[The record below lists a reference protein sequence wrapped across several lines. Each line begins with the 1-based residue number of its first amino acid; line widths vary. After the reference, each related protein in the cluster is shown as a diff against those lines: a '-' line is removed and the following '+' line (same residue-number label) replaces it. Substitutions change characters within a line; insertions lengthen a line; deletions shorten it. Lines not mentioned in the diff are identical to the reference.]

1 MGEKMPQYRYTAYNL
16 KGKKCRGKK
25 EFSNEME
32 FRKFLKS
39 KRMILIQFDIL
50 KKTKKISQE
59 NILSFTR
66 ELKIMLESRIGIVEA
81 LDIQKNQYE
90 NSKFGEI
97 IFEIRKDILNGN
109 SIGDAFKKHRNIFGN
124 FYVSLLYLGE
134 KPGKIIENLERIS
147 VNMEL
152 ENKIRKKMI
161 EALFYPCIVLVF
173 SMIVVI
179 FLITYVLPNFVEMF
193 NESGTKLPF
202 LTKVLMGTSKNIHY
216 ILISMICIY
225 IIIIY
230 LRKKMKN
237 NLKSRFEYDKF
248 VMKIPIYKNIMI
260 KNIIIRFSK
269 NMALLM
275 DSEMPIAEVL
285 EVIIESCDNVVVKK
299 DIEDMKFS
307 IMSGEGIAESLK
319 QIEIYTGKY
328 QKMAAIGEKSGEL
341 INVFH
346 KISQLCQEE
355 LENYIGKILILIEP
369 VMIIILGL
377 ILGNV
382 IIAIY
387 LPIFNLSDVIK

>member
-1 MGEKMPQYRYTAYNL
+1 MPQYRYTAYNL

-66 ELKIMLESRIGIVEA
+66 ELKIMLESRIDIVEA

-90 NSKFGEI
+90 NSKFEEI

-147 VNMEL
+147 VNLEL

-161 EALFYPCIVLVF
+161 EALFYPCIVIVF

-260 KNIIIRFSK
+260 KNMIIRFSK

>member
-1 MGEKMPQYRYTAYNL
+1 MPQYRYTAYNL

-66 ELKIMLESRIGIVEA
+66 ELKIMLESRIDIVEA

-90 NSKFGEI
+90 NSKFEEI

-147 VNMEL
+147 VNLEL

-161 EALFYPCIVLVF
+161 EALFYPCIVIVF

>member
-1 MGEKMPQYRYTAYNL
+1 MPQYRYTVYNL

-147 VNMEL
+147 VNLEL

-161 EALFYPCIVLVF
+161 EALFYPCIVIVF

-237 NLKSRFEYDKF
+237 NLKSRFECDKF

-260 KNIIIRFSK
+260 KNMIIRFSK

-275 DSEMPIAEVL
+275 DSEMPIAEIL

>member
-1 MGEKMPQYRYTAYNL
+1 MPQYRYIAYNL

-147 VNMEL
+147 VNLEL

-161 EALFYPCIVLVF
+161 EALFYPCIVIVF

-260 KNIIIRFSK
+260 KNMIIRFSK

>member
-1 MGEKMPQYRYTAYNL
+1 MPQYRYTAYNL

-147 VNMEL
+147 VNLEL

-161 EALFYPCIVLVF
+161 EALFYPCIVIVF

-260 KNIIIRFSK
+260 KNMIIRFSK

>member
-161 EALFYPCIVLVF
+161 EALFYPCIVIVF

>member
-1 MGEKMPQYRYTAYNL
+1 
-16 KGKKCRGKK
+16 
-25 EFSNEME
+25 
-32 FRKFLKS
+32 
-39 KRMILIQFDIL
+39 
-50 KKTKKISQE
+50 
-59 NILSFTR
+59 
-66 ELKIMLESRIGIVEA
+66 MLESRIGIVEA

-147 VNMEL
+147 VNLEL

-161 EALFYPCIVLVF
+161 EALFYPCIVIVF

-260 KNIIIRFSK
+260 KNMIIRFSK

>member
-1 MGEKMPQYRYTAYNL
+1 MPQYRYTAYNL

-147 VNMEL
+147 VNLEL

-161 EALFYPCIVLVF
+161 EALFYPCIVIVF

>member
-147 VNMEL
+147 VNLEL

-161 EALFYPCIVLVF
+161 EALFYPCIVIVF

-260 KNIIIRFSK
+260 KNMIIRFSK

>member
-1 MGEKMPQYRYTAYNL
+1 MPQYRYTAYNL

-90 NSKFGEI
+90 NSKFEEI

-147 VNMEL
+147 VNLEL

-161 EALFYPCIVLVF
+161 EALFYPCIVIVF

-260 KNIIIRFSK
+260 KNMIIRFSK

>member
-1 MGEKMPQYRYTAYNL
+1 MPQYRYTVYNL

-147 VNMEL
+147 VNLEL

-161 EALFYPCIVLVF
+161 EALFYPCIVIVF

-260 KNIIIRFSK
+260 KNMIIRFSK

-275 DSEMPIAEVL
+275 DSEMPIAEIL

>member
-1 MGEKMPQYRYTAYNL
+1 MPQYRYTAYNL

-50 KKTKKISQE
+50 KKTKKISKE

-97 IFEIRKDILNGN
+97 VFEIRKDILNGN

-147 VNMEL
+147 VNLEL

-161 EALFYPCIVLVF
+161 EALFYPCIVIVF

-202 LTKVLMGTSKNIHY
+202 LTKMLMGTSKNIHY
-216 ILISMICIY
+216 IFISMICIY

-237 NLKSRFEYDKF
+237 NLKRRFEYDKF

-260 KNIIIRFSK
+260 KNMIIRFSK

-285 EVIIESCDNVVVKK
+285 EVIIESCDNTVVKK

-319 QIEIYTGKY
+319 QIEIYTDKY

-346 KISQLCQEE
+346 KISQLCQVE

-377 ILGNV
+377 ILGTV

>member
-1 MGEKMPQYRYTAYNL
+1 MPQYRYTAYNL

-109 SIGDAFKKHRNIFGN
+109 FIGDAFKKHRNIFGN

-161 EALFYPCIVLVF
+161 EALFYPCIVIVF

>member
-1 MGEKMPQYRYTAYNL
+1 MPQYRYTAYNL

-161 EALFYPCIVLVF
+161 EALFYPCIVIVF

>member
-1 MGEKMPQYRYTAYNL
+1 MPQYRYTAYDL

-25 EFSNEME
+25 EFSSELE

-50 KKTKKISQE
+50 KKTKKISQG

-97 IFEIRKDILNGN
+97 IFEIRKDVLNGN
-109 SIGDAFKKHRNIFGN
+109 SIGDAFKKHSNIFGN

-147 VNMEL
+147 TNLEL

-161 EALFYPCIVLVF
+161 EAIFYPCIVIIF
-173 SMIVVI
+173 SMVVVM

-193 NESGTKLPF
+193 NENGTKLPF
-202 LTKVLMGTSKNIHY
+202 LTKMLMEISKNIYY
-216 ILISMICIY
+216 IIIIFICIY
-225 IIIIY
+225 IIIFY
-230 LRKKMKN
+230 LKKKMKN
-237 NLKSRFEYDKF
+237 NLESRFRYDKF
-248 VMKIPIYKNIMI
+248 IMKIPIYKNIMI
-260 KNIIIRFSK
+260 KNMIIRFSK

-285 EVIIESCDNVVVKK
+285 EVIIESCENTVVKK
-299 DIEDMKFS
+299 DIEDMKYS

-319 QIEIYTGKY
+319 QIEIYTDRY

-341 INVFH
+341 INMFN

-355 LENYIGKILILIEP
+355 LENYIGKLLILIEP
-369 VMIIILGL
+369 VMIVILGL
-377 ILGNV
+377 ILGTV

>member
-1 MGEKMPQYRYTAYNL
+1 MPQYRYTAYNL

-66 ELKIMLESRIGIVEA
+66 ELKIILESRIGIVEA

-147 VNMEL
+147 ANLEL

-161 EALFYPCIVLVF
+161 EALFYPCIVIVF

-202 LTKVLMGTSKNIHY
+202 LTKMLMGTSKNIHY
-216 ILISMICIY
+216 IIILLICIY
-225 IIIIY
+225 TLIIY

-248 VMKIPIYKNIMI
+248 IMKIPIYKNIMI
-260 KNIIIRFSK
+260 KNMIIRLSK

-275 DSEMPIAEVL
+275 DSEMPIGEVL
-285 EVIIESCDNVVVKK
+285 EVIIESCENTTVKK
-299 DIEDMKFS
+299 DIEDMKYS

-319 QIEIYTGKY
+319 QIEIYADRY

-355 LENYIGKILILIEP
+355 LENYIEKILILIEP

-377 ILGNV
+377 ILGTV

>member
-1 MGEKMPQYRYTAYNL
+1 MPQYRYTAYDS

-50 KKTKKISQE
+50 KKTKKISQR

-90 NSKFGEI
+90 NSKLGEI

-147 VNMEL
+147 ANLEL
-152 ENKIRKKMI
+152 ENKIRKKMM
-161 EALFYPCIVLVF
+161 EALFYPCIVIVF
-173 SMIVVI
+173 SAIVLI

-202 LTKVLMGTSKNIHY
+202 LTKMLMEISKNIHY
-216 ILISMICIY
+216 IIIFLICIY

-237 NLKSRFEYDKF
+237 NLKGRLQYDKF
-248 VMKIPIYKNIMI
+248 IMKIPIYKNIMI
-260 KNIIIRFSK
+260 KNMIIRFSK

-285 EVIIESCDNVVVKK
+285 EVIIESCENTALKK

-319 QIEIYTGKY
+319 QIEIYADKY
-328 QKMAAIGEKSGEL
+328 QKMAVIGEKSGGL

-369 VMIIILGL
+369 VMIAILGL
-377 ILGNV
+377 ILGTV

>member
-1 MGEKMPQYRYTAYNL
+1 MPQYRYTAYNL

-66 ELKIMLESRIGIVEA
+66 ELKIMLESRIDIVEA

-147 VNMEL
+147 VNLEL

-161 EALFYPCIVLVF
+161 EALFYPCIVIVF

>member
-1 MGEKMPQYRYTAYNL
+1 MPQYRYTAYNL

-90 NSKFGEI
+90 NSKFEEI

-109 SIGDAFKKHRNIFGN
+109 SIGDAFKKHKNIFGN

-147 VNMEL
+147 VNLEL

-161 EALFYPCIVLVF
+161 EALFYPCIVIVF

-260 KNIIIRFSK
+260 KNMIIRFSK

>member
-1 MGEKMPQYRYTAYNL
+1 MPQYRYTAYNL

-50 KKTKKISQE
+50 KKTKKISKE

-97 IFEIRKDILNGN
+97 VFEIRKDILNGN

-147 VNMEL
+147 VNLEL

-161 EALFYPCIVLVF
+161 EALFYPCIVIVF

-202 LTKVLMGTSKNIHY
+202 LTKMLMGTSKNIHY
-216 ILISMICIY
+216 IFISMICIY

-237 NLKSRFEYDKF
+237 NLKRRFEYDKF

-260 KNIIIRFSK
+260 KNMIIRFSK

-285 EVIIESCDNVVVKK
+285 EVIIESCDNTVVKK

-319 QIEIYTGKY
+319 QIEIYMDKY

-346 KISQLCQEE
+346 KISQLCQVE

-377 ILGNV
+377 ILGTV

>member
-1 MGEKMPQYRYTAYNL
+1 MPQYRYTAYNL

-161 EALFYPCIVLVF
+161 EALFYPCIVIVF

-260 KNIIIRFSK
+260 KNMIIRFSK

>member
-1 MGEKMPQYRYTAYNL
+1 MPQYRYTAYNL

-81 LDIQKNQYE
+81 LDIQKDQYE

-147 VNMEL
+147 ANLEL

-161 EALFYPCIVLVF
+161 EALFYPCIVIVF

-193 NESGTKLPF
+193 NESETKLPF
-202 LTKVLMGTSKNIHY
+202 LTKMLMGTSKNIHY
-216 ILISMICIY
+216 IIILLICICTL
-225 IIIIY
+225 IIY

-248 VMKIPIYKNIMI
+248 IMKIPIYKNIMI
-260 KNIIIRFSK
+260 KNMIIRFSK

-285 EVIIESCDNVVVKK
+285 EVIIESCENTVVKK
-299 DIEDMKFS
+299 DVEDMKFS

-319 QIEIYTGKY
+319 QIEIYTDRY

-377 ILGNV
+377 ILGTV